1 MSTFLVLG
9 ATGQTGGALADLLA
23 RDGHVVRRATS
34 RAATAPDAVHV
45 DLATG
50 AGLDAALAG
59 ADGAFLLSPPG
70 FTNQQALLNPVVDA
84 AVRHGV
90 RKVVLMT
97 AMGVDVDPAI
107 PFRQAEL
114 HLERS
119 GLAWNAIRPNWFMQ
133 NFHTFWV
140 HGIRTDGAIRL
151 PAGDAKGSFID
162 ARDIAAVAHVL
173 LTTDAHA
180 NRAVDLT
187 GGEALDHHEVAAILT
202 HETGR
207 PIRYEDVPPDAL
219 RGALVGAGMPA
230 DYVESILGILA
241 AFKAG
246 FAARV
251 SDAVPTITGRAPITF
266 AQYARDHRDRFFG

>member
-1 MSTFLVLG
+1 MATYLVLG
-9 ATGQTGGALADLLA
+9 AAGNTGAPLADLLA

-34 RAATAPDAVHV
+34 RPPGTPDAVHV

-50 AGLDAALAG
+50 ARLDAALAG
-59 ADGAFLLSPPG
+59 TDGAFLLSPPG
-70 FTNQQALLNPVVDA
+70 FTNQDELLGRAIDA
-84 AVRHGV
+84 AARLGV

-97 AMGVDVDPAI
+97 AMGVDVDESI
-107 PFRQAEL
+107 PFRKAER

-119 GLAWNAIRPNWFMQ
+119 GTAWNVIRPNWFMQ

-151 PAGDAKGSFID
+151 PTGDAKGSFID

-202 HETGR
+202 RETGR
-207 PIRYEDVPPDAL
+207 PIRYEDVTPDAM
-219 RGALVGAGMPA
+219 RTALLGAGMPA
-230 DYVESILGILA
+230 PYAESLLGILG
-241 AFKAG
+241 AFRAG

-251 SDAVPTITGRAPITF
+251 TDAVPTLVGRAPITF
-266 AQYARDHRDRFFG
+266 AQYARDHRTRFG